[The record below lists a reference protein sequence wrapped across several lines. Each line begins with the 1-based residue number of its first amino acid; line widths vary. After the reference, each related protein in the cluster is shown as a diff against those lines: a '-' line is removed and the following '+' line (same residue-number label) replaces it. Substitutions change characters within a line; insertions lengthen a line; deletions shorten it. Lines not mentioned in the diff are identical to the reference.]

1 MIRGRSTTPAG
12 KIVVWLNSFTLN
24 VDPVS
29 IEPLVIACAADRQYA
44 MPLAVML
51 RSTVA
56 NLDPQR
62 ELNIYIVDGG
72 LDREMRARICA
83 SLPRQVTLHWIA
95 PARGGFVDLPLW
107 GRMTI
112 TTYDKLTLGRWLP
125 ASVKRAIWLDCDL
138 MVLGDLARL
147 WAIANENHCVLAVQ
161 DVLVRTMGARFGV
174 ASYREMGIP
183 DGAEYF
189 NAGVM
194 LIDVARWR
202 TDDIAGRALAYL
214 RNNRRVFFWD
224 QEALNAVLA
233 GEWGKLDPRWNWNP
247 NFETSPETSLETS
260 PRGSPWIIHFAGGLK
275 PWHFEGRSTSHKRYY
290 QYLDATAWAGWRPA
304 HNWRTAMLSHY
315 ESSRFRRALF
325 PLECLRMGVER
336 AMTMRYVSADS
347 GEQPA
352 S

>member
-1 MIRGRSTTPAG
+1 MGT
-12 KIVVWLNSFTLN
+12 
-24 VDPVS
+24 
-29 IEPLVIACAADRQYA
+29 EPLVIACAADRQYA

-56 NLDPQR
+56 NLDPER
-62 ELNIYIVDGG
+62 SLSIYIVDGG
-72 LDREMRARICA
+72 LDCDMRKRVSA
-83 SLPRQVTLHWIA
+83 SLPKQATLQWIA

-112 TTYDKLTLGRWLP
+112 ATYDKLTLGRWLP
-125 ASVKRAIWLDCDL
+125 ASVERAIWLDCDV

-147 WAIANENHCVLAVQ
+147 WAIANANHCVLAVQ
-161 DVLVRTMGARFGV
+161 DALVRTMGARFGV
-174 ASYREMGIP
+174 ASHREMGID

-202 TDDIAGRALAYL
+202 TDDIAGRALGYL
-214 RNNRRVFFWD
+214 KKNRRVFFWD

-233 GEWGKLDPRWNWNP
+233 GKWSKLDPRWNWNP
-247 NFETSPETSLETS
+247 SFEASLESSTETSP
-260 PRGSPWIIHFAGGLK
+260 WIVHFAGSLK
-275 PWHFEGRSTSHKRYY
+275 PWHFEGRSMPHRLYY
-290 QYLDATAWAGWRPA
+290 QYLDATAWAGWRPVR
-304 HNWRTAMLSHY
+304 NWRSSMLRHY

-325 PLECLRMGVER
+325 PLECIKMGVER
-336 AMTMRYVSADS
+336 AMTMRYVTADT
-347 GEQPA
+347 GVRPA